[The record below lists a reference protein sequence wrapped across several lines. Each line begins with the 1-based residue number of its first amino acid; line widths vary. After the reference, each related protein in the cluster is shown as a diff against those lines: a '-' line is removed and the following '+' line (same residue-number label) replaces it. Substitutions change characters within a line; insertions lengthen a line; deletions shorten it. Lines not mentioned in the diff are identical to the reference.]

1 MAQPISTKPEGGDPV
16 TPGMAR
22 LKFRLQ
28 LVAVSDAGQEQIHEV
43 GQFEHE
49 GVAMENPGPHLGE
62 GNVILKN
69 IQERVVQEQI
79 RNERVEYGL
88 GPLFPQAL

>member
-49 GVAMENPGPHLGE
+49 GVAMENPGPHLGRRQRDS
-62 GNVILKN
+62 
-69 IQERVVQEQI
+69 QEHPGTGSAGT
-79 RNERVEYGL
+79 NSK
-88 GPLFPQAL
+88 